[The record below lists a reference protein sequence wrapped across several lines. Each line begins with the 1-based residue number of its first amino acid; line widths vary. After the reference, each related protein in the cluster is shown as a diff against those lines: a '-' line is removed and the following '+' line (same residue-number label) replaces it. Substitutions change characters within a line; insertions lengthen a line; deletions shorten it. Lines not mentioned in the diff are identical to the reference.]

1 MGDVVRVRRD
11 VLEQMLSAARA
22 AAPQECCGL
31 LGGSDGVISVA
42 FPAPNALASPTAF
55 EIVPA
60 ELFRIFRAMRAAGL
74 EHLGIYHSHP
84 ASENTPSPRDIE
96 HAFYPDTAYFIAS
109 VTANAEPAVRAFRIH
124 NGSVVELRIE
134 VAQGPQ
140 GLKP

>member
-22 AAPQECCGL
+22 AGPQECCGL
-31 LGGSDGVISVA
+31 LGGRDDVISAA

-55 EIVPA
+55 EIAPT
-60 ELFRIFRAMRAAGL
+60 ELFRIFRAMRATGL

-96 HAFYPDTAYFIAS
+96 DALYPGTAYFIVSPA
-109 VTANAEPAVRAFRIH
+109 AETKSAVRAFRIRDGH
-124 NGSVVELRIE
+124 VSELKIE
-134 VAQGPQ
+134 VR
-140 GLKP
+140 K